1 MVEQDAPTQAEG
13 LLEQIAD
20 TALDDDYYVVRT
32 GTYAQSREFN
42 TVLTAIVLGVFA
54 VMVSM
59 AALQTRSDR
68 PATERER
75 NGLINDVAA
84 RKSLLSSREAAAA
97 KLRGQVETLSASV
110 DRSDPA
116 YVSLRLLA
124 ADQAAQGPGVRVVA
138 THSEVG
144 VDNDRFT
151 EAGRI
156 TDTDMQRLVNG
167 LWYAGAEAIS
177 INGQRI
183 GSLTA
188 IHSVDGIINV
198 NYNDIGAPF
207 TVLAIGDGKSIMQ
220 RFDDNPAGRYW
231 AERKKNAGV
240 QLTMTPSSDL
250 SVSATQRG
258 RSAIRNAKA
267 IEGEQ

>member
-1 MVEQDAPTQAEG
+1 MVEQDAPSQAEG

-32 GTYAQSREFN
+32 GTYSQSREFN
-42 TVLTAIVLGVFA
+42 TVLTGVVLAMFA

-75 NGLINDVAA
+75 NSLINDVAA
-84 RKSLLSSREAAAA
+84 RKALLTSREGAAA
-97 KLRGQVETLSASV
+97 KLRVQVDSLSATV
-110 DRSDPA
+110 NRSDPA
-116 YVSLRLLA
+116 FVDLRIMT
-124 ADQAAQGPGVRVVA
+124 ADQAARGPGVRIVAAPSVVG
-138 THSEVG
+138 SGEG
-144 VDNDRFT
+144 RINED
-151 EAGRI
+151 GRI
-156 TDTDMQRLVNG
+156 TDTDLQRLVNG
-167 LWYAGAEAIS
+167 LWYAGAEAIA

-188 IHSVDGIINV
+188 IHTANGVINI
-198 NYNDIGAPF
+198 NYRDIGAPF
-207 TVLAIGDGKSIMQ
+207 TVLAIGDGESIVQ

-231 AERKKNAGV
+231 AEREKNAGV

-258 RSAIRNAKA
+258 RTAIRHAKA